1 MPEQLTFPQYVL
13 PALGRGDYFV
23 STANAL
29 AVARV
34 DDTQAWT
41 NGKLALTGPE
51 GAGKTHLAHV
61 WANANN
67 ADITDHKAL
76 PTLDI
81 PSIKTGLAVEIP
93 ETPLTPPEEEALFH
107 LHNHMAAQTL
117 PLLLIA
123 REPPARWPIALP
135 DLKSRMQATDVAQID
150 APDEAL
156 LSAVL
161 VKLFTD
167 RQLQIAPD
175 LIPWLL
181 LHSERSFAA
190 INSLVAALDTAA
202 LAEKRAITRPLARRV
217 LDKMASDAR

>member
-29 AVARV
+29 AVARL

-61 WANANN
+61 WAEANN
-67 ADITDHKAL
+67 AEITDATTL
-76 PTLDI
+76 PSLDI
-81 PSIKTGLAVEIP
+81 PSLRTPLAIEIP
-93 ETPLTPPEEEALFH
+93 DTPMTTPEEEALFH
-107 LHNHMAAQTL
+107 FHNHMAAQKL

-123 REPPARWPIALP
+123 RQPPARWTIALP
-135 DLKSRMQATDVAQID
+135 DLKSRMQSTDVAQIE
-150 APDEAL
+150 APDDAL
-156 LSAVL
+156 LSAML

-167 RQLQIAPD
+167 RQLQIDPN
-175 LIPWLL
+175 LVPFLVT
-181 LHSERSFAA
+181 HSERSFAA
-190 INSLVAALDTAA
+190 ITRLVAALDAAA
-202 LAEKRAITRPLARRV
+202 LTEKRAITRPLARRV
-217 LDKMASDAR
+217 LDKLDAEAP

>member
-167 RQLQIAPD
+167 SAGWRPPDSNHGVHPCGSWVPCTSKRMTSARTRNASCCSWPDAATVAP
-175 LIPWLL
+175 
-181 LHSERSFAA
+181 
-190 INSLVAALDTAA
+190 TA
-202 LAEKRAITRPLARRV
+202 TCGS
-217 LDKMASDAR
+217 MA